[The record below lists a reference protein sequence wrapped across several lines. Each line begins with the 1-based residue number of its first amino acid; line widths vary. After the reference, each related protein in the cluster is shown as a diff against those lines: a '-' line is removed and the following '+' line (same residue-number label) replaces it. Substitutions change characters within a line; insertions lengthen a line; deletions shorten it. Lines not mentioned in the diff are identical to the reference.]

1 MSSCVIP
8 ETATQLFKAGLYL
21 TSLLSC
27 IGGSHNADLD
37 ETFERFLWKLPESAE
52 INILDWNQKI

>member
-1 MSSCVIP
+1 MP
-8 ETATQLFKAGLYL
+8 ETATQLFKARLYL

-37 ETFERFLWKLPESAE
+37 ETVERFLWKLPESAE
-52 INILDWNQKI
+52 IGILDWNQKI